1 MYLYALIAVIL
12 TLMLPMQSSFAIT
25 AKEKMATCEFG
36 AENQKLKGAARTA
49 FLKRCMSDKNDPRG
63 TPAAGAA
70 NPDEVPPP
78 KN

>member
-1 MYLYALIAVIL
+1 MYLYALIAGVL

-49 FLKRCMSDKNDPRG
+49 FLKRCMSDKDDPRG
-63 TPAAGAA
+63 KPAAGAA

-78 KN
+78 KD